1 MGNLSLAGIN
11 SLQAMNQWISVID
24 TNITNS
30 KRTGYKETRVSFAS
44 SSPDNIGIQFGTLN
58 RLMQVPSSILQVSKT
73 QILDSKQGMLTP
85 TDTNTDFALS
95 GKGYFVVEDEHGRR
109 YATRD
114 GEFNFNSD
122 GYLVTAQGLKV
133 LSTGQ
138 DYIRVP
144 SSEAFN
150 VNSNGASVSPDNRSV
165 GAVNTYSQSLYG
177 NRKLMVVQMPNPDRL
192 YYSKYGFTT
201 FELGDY
207 IPVDIENNFSDVV
220 DGLSPH
226 LVKLNS
232 AVGVYDNYETQFFHN
247 KVDGTY
253 DMRYDN
259 GAFAGRR
266 HASLTAHS
274 FGNFVSEVQFG
285 ITDFTDPSF
294 GFTFGKTNIDDTL
307 TDVGPSLGSGIFA
320 GIVQSGGNLILRV
333 RDKNSIFSSVNLGAV
348 AAFAANV
355 APASGALSAN
365 NTFKLS
371 LLVNEG
377 RATVTISGP
386 SIAGGG
392 QSLVVP
398 VSIDSGFVD
407 IGTADTNLA
416 VGAMNGDLVRM
427 TNISAAEF
435 NKTTYNGT
443 KIIGRQ
449 ASYNTDPLAKPSEV
463 IVGLPRKD
471 ANGRLSDDQELLE
484 ETLVMQQHLE
494 ESTSTLADNLPIL
507 SNAQKIFSALSKLIS
522 VSNSITDDM
531 NNMIR

>member
-1 MGNLSLAGIN
+1 MGNLSLAGIT

-44 SSPDNIGIQFGTLN
+44 SSPDNIGVQFGTLN

-85 TDTNTDFALS
+85 TDTNTDFALN
-95 GKGYFVVEDEHGRR
+95 GKGYFVVEDEFGRR

-114 GEFNFNSD
+114 GEFKFDND

-144 SSEAFN
+144 TSEVFA
-150 VNSNGASVSPDNRSV
+150 VNSNGASVSPNNKSV
-165 GAVNTYSQSLYG
+165 GGVNTYSQSLYG
-177 NRKLMVVQMPNPDRL
+177 NRKLMVVQLPNPDRL

-207 IPVDIENNFSDVV
+207 IPVDVENDFSDVV
-220 DGLSPH
+220 DGLSPD
-226 LVKLNS
+226 LVRLNT
-232 AVGVYDNYETQFFHN
+232 AVGVYENYETQFFHN

-253 DMRYDN
+253 DMRYDDT
-259 GAFAGRR
+259 AFLGRR
-266 HASLTAHS
+266 HAALTAHKLT
-274 FGNFVSEVQFG
+274 NFVAEVQFG
-285 ITDFTDPSF
+285 STDFSDTSF
-294 GFTFGKTNIDDTL
+294 GFTFSKENIDDTL
-307 TDVGPSLGSGIFA
+307 TNVGTSVGTGIFA
-320 GIVQSGGNLILRV
+320 GIVRIGGNLELRL
-333 RDKNSIFSSVNLGAV
+333 RDKTGLLALPVNLGPIGGFS
-348 AAFAANV
+348 AAL
-355 APASGALSAN
+355 PTGALTLSN
-365 NTFKLS
+365 QYKLS
-371 LLVNEG
+371 LEVSDGNVNV
-377 RATVTISGP
+377 TVSGVG
-386 SIAGGG
+386 IAGGS
-392 QSLVVP
+392 QSINA
-398 VSIDSGFVD
+398 SIGANSGYVD
-407 IGTADTNLA
+407 VGTADTNLPGPL
-416 VGAMNGDLVRM
+416 VTGQLVRM
-427 TNISAAEF
+427 TNISLAES
-435 NKTTYNGT
+435 NKTTYNGI
-443 KIIGRQ
+443 KILGRQ

-471 ANGRLSDDQELLE
+471 AAGRLSGDEELVE

-531 NNMIR
+531 NNMLR